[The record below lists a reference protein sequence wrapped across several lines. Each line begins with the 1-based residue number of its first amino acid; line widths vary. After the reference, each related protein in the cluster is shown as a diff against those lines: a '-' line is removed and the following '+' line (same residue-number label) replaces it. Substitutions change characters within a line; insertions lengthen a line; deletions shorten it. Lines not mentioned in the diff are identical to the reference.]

1 MTSHLKRVRLK
12 INTTKEVKSNML
24 SGLKYAPNQYNQLL
38 IRALNYGVKSADIRV
53 LQYLI
58 QQTSQNT
65 DFKISPHRLF
75 YMPSDYQFNLVGYS
89 LPHLNRLF
97 NLFVAMKILVLCPS
111 PTKGNVFYKLNITN
125 PRKLSKQSN
134 LYHDAC
140 IHIFTYLYDHHVI
153 SSREFQIS
161 LYLTLMRHST
171 VPIHRSLDSVDPL
184 IDLKPKFS
192 GSNGHKEFFYILD
205 KIGFLFS
212 LGKYSKYNTSGK
224 ETISL
229 NIYNIG
235 SLYHHL
241 LIADTS
247 TTKLGGLLLDK
258 LTSRYKYN
266 PRYNSMDSLIQD
278 IQQYRT
284 EYKTK

>member
-1 MTSHLKRVRLK
+1 
-12 INTTKEVKSNML
+12 ML

-38 IRALNYGVKSADIRV
+38 IRALNYGVKSVDIRV

-58 QQTSQNT
+58 QQTAQNT
-65 DFKISPHRLF
+65 EFKISPHRLF
-75 YMPSDYQFNLVGYS
+75 YMPSDYEFKLTGYS

-97 NLFVAMKILVLCPS
+97 SLLTAMQILTLCPS
-111 PTKGNVFYKLNITN
+111 SAKNSVFYKLNITN
-125 PRKLSKQSN
+125 PRRLSKQSN

-140 IHIFTYLYDHHVI
+140 IHVFAHLYDNHII
-153 SSREFQIS
+153 SSREFQIA
-161 LYLTLMRHST
+161 LYLTLMRHSP
-171 VPIHRSLDSVDPL
+171 VPIHRSLDSVDPV
-184 IDLKPKFS
+184 IGLKPKLS

-205 KIGFLFS
+205 KVGFLFS
-212 LGKYSKYNTSGK
+212 LGKYSKYNASGK

-235 SLYHHL
+235 SLYHHI
-241 LIADTS
+241 LISDAS

-278 IQQYRT
+278 IQLYRT